1 MGAEPEVL
9 YQDDDLLAVF
19 KPRDWLTESGDG
31 VESLESWVRG
41 NLCPKAAACHRLD
54 KATTGV
60 VLFRKNRKWLR
71 ELSRLFE
78 EKRARK
84 EYWAIVEGCWPADLN
99 RIETRIAPAGD
110 GTWMNSKREGK
121 LAVTTFRVLGRSTS
135 RTWLQVLPKTGRT
148 HQIRLHCCY
157 AGFPISGD
165 RLYGSDSGTTW
176 MALHA
181 RRLDF
186 QHPGKGERLRIESRV
201 PDYWEHS
208 LAEFSA
214 E

>member
-1 MGAEPEVL
+1 MDAAPEVL
-9 YQDDDLLAVF
+9 FQDDDLLAVF
-19 KPRDWLTESGDG
+19 KPRDWLTEAGHEG
-31 VESLESWVRG
+31 ESLESWVRG
-41 NLCPKAAACHRLD
+41 NLCSKAAACHRLD

-71 ELSRLFE
+71 ELSHLFE

-84 EYWAIVEGCWPADLN
+84 EYWAIVEGYWPAKMN
-99 RIETRIAPAGD
+99 RIETRIAPVGD
-110 GTWMNSKREGK
+110 GTWMNCKHEGK
-121 LAVTTFRVLGRSTS
+121 LAMTTFRVLGRTTS

-148 HQIRLHCCY
+148 HQIRLHCSY

-165 RLYGSDSGTTW
+165 HLYGSKSGVTW
-176 MALHA
+176 LALHA

-186 QHPGKGERLRIESRV
+186 QHPGSEERLRIEARV
-201 PDYWEHS
+201 PACWERS

-214 E
+214 G